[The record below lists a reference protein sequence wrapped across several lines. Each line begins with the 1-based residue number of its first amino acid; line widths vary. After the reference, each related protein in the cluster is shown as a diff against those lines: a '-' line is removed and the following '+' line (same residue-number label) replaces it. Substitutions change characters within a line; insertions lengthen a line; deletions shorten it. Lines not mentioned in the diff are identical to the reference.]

1 MKYILFFQRK
11 GKKIMVENTMPYDE
25 MKEYVKSILNQ
36 NNWKKVDIYI
46 NNLISPNMENAYSHK
61 ETIFKN
67 F

>member
-1 MKYILFFQRK
+1 
-11 GKKIMVENTMPYDE
+11 MVENTMPYDE
-25 MKEYVKSILNQ
+25 MKEYAKSILNQ

-46 NNLISPNMENAYSHK
+46 NDLISPNMENAYSHK